1 MPTWSDPAPCD
12 DDEQLFE
19 CPDCGKRLCSD
30 LSAVSCDRCETEMQN
45 LSVPR
50 PE

>member
-1 MPTWSDPAPCD
+1 MPRWSDPAPRNG
-12 DDEQLFE
+12 DEQLFE
-19 CPDCGKRLCSD
+19 CRTCGAR
-30 LSAVSCDRCETEMQN
+30 VSQPRSPPRCEKCGGEMQN